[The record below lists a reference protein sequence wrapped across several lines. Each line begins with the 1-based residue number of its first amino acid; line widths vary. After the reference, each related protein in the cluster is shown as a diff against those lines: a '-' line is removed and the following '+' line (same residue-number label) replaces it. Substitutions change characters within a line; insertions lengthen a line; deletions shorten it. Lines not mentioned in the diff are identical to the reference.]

1 MLIKS
6 KIQIG
11 AATLLLATFTAVAA
25 DGMKYDNNDKYRANE
40 FSMDVFGTAAIGKY
54 TIDHLSGS
62 RIRHN
67 STLGAGVGMSY
78 FINRNIGFG
87 ADAYSENKKGALV
100 DNASANVIMRFP
112 LGDSGFAP
120 NIFGGGGYQF
130 DTAKAWFAQLG
141 AGVEYRFT
149 PRIGAFVDAR
159 FVLPDETKY
168 YGVGR
173 LGMRFAF

>member
-1 MLIKS
+1 M
-6 KIQIG
+6 
-11 AATLLLATFTAVAA
+11 LLAAFTAVSAQGA
-25 DGMKYDNNDKYRANE
+25 EHDDHETYRANE
-40 FSMDVFGTAAIGKY
+40 FSMDLFGTASIGKY

-62 RIRHN
+62 RVRHN

-78 FINRNIGFG
+78 FVNRTLGFG

-100 DNASANVIMRFP
+100 DNASMNVIMRFP

-130 DTAKAWFAQLG
+130 DTAKAWFAQAG
-141 AGVEYRFT
+141 AGLEYRFT
-149 PRIGAFVDAR
+149 QNVGIFTDFR

-168 YGVGR
+168 YGVAR

>member
-1 MLIKS
+1 MLIKNT
-6 KIQIG
+6 IQVG
-11 AATLLLATFTAVAA
+11 AAVLLLTTFTAAAA
-25 DGMKYDNNDKYRANE
+25 DRPNHHDDKYRANE
-40 FSMDVFGTAAIGKY
+40 LSMDVFGTAAIGKY

-62 RIRHN
+62 RVRHN
-67 STLGAGVGMSY
+67 STLGVGMGMSY
-78 FINRNIGFG
+78 FVNRTLGFG

-100 DNASANVIMRFP
+100 DNASANMILRFP
-112 LGDSGFAP
+112 LGTTGFAP

-130 DTAKAWFAQLG
+130 DTAKAWFAQVG

-149 PRIGAFVDAR
+149 PHIGAFVDAR

-168 YGVGR
+168 YGVAR